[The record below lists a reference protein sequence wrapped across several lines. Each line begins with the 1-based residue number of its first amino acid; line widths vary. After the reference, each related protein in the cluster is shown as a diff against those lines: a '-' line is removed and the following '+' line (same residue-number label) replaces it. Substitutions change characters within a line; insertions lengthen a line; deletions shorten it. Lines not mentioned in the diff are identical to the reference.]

1 MKTKILNVMF
11 VVALWRCLCL
21 MWFVVQFPDILCP
34 NRTCLRC
41 VLPKCLMS
49 QRSPSLFPPRRR
61 PSTLPPPIDKPRL
74 FLLSRKTIAPVPP
87 SRSPPRETQNTKGN
101 SDWLSYRNRL
111 EDGKWRGREAYETRQ
126 VGGPRRTALPNVG
139 ECWNTERQMSK
150 LLSFH
155 LLRPQLCVCFCP
167 VAQSCPWAAR
177 STLAAP
183 SQQAQ
188 EEREG
193 QEGEGEGEE
202 ERKAQEEDGSRGSC
216 GDTSNC
222 RASDF

>member
-1 MKTKILNVMF
+1 MSYLLLLFGAVRAF
-11 VVALWRCLCL
+11 VVCGSVSWH
-21 MWFVVQFPDILCP
+21 P
-34 NRTCLRC
+34 
-41 VLPKCLMS
+41 
-49 QRSPSLFPPRRR
+49 
-61 PSTLPPPIDKPRL
+61 
-74 FLLSRKTIAPVPP
+74 LSRQDVFEMRFAKMPDEPEEPVPVPTP
-87 SRSPPRETQNTKGN
+87 SSALHPAPSNRQAPPLSAVSEDDSSSTSESESSAGDSEHERQQRLAELQEQVRGWKMKGEGGLWDTTGGWATQN
-101 SDWLSYRNRL
+101 SF
-111 EDGKWRGREAYETRQ
+111 
-126 VGGPRRTALPNVG
+126 
-139 ECWNTERQMSK
+139 TERGWMLKHGEQMSK

-155 LLRPQLCVCFCP
+155 LLRPQLCVCLCP

-216 GDTSNC
+216 GDASNC
-222 RASDF
+222 RASDL